1 MSSQSLGRA
10 SAAMQTTIS
19 TRLPLSVFKLDEL
32 MLGLGYE
39 EIKVEGYSRLGVS
52 DTQDQQVL

>member
-1 MSSQSLGRA
+1 
-10 SAAMQTTIS
+10 MQTTIS